1 MAYIGKTPTAAPL
14 TSSDVADGIITNAKL
29 AQDIISADTA
39 LAVAPAATDEFLI
52 SDAGTL
58 KRIDASLV
66 GRGKVGQ
73 VVQTVITTA
82 QALSTN
88 QTKIDLPSYTVAITP
103 TATSSKILVEWW
115 ISFSNS
121 SGDRH
126 LLYLNRG
133 TTEIGLGTTSGL
145 GELCTVGLMTANS
158 NNYWA
163 FNATGSYLDS
173 PSTTNATTY
182 KFQINAGG
190 SYTCHFNRSGRG
202 SADGCYISTMTA
214 KEILA

>member
-1 MAYIGKTPTAAPL
+1 MASIIKVDDVQDAA
-14 TSSDVADGIITNAKL
+14 GNNIIREA
-29 AQDIISADTA
+29 ADTITIGA
-39 LAVAPAATDEFLI
+39 SGDTITIPSGATI
-52 SDAGTL
+52 SNLGT
-58 KRIDASLV
+58 AS
-66 GRGKVGQ
+66 GFGKVGQ

-82 QALSTN
+82 QALSTS
-88 QTKIDLPSYTVAITP
+88 TSKIDLPDYTVAITP
-103 TATSSKILVEWW
+103 TAASSKILVEWY
-115 ISFSNS
+115 IMFSND

-133 TTEIGLGTTSGL
+133 TTEIGIGTTSGL
-145 GELCTVGLMTANS
+145 GELCTTGLMTANS

-173 PSTTNATTY
+173 PATTSATTY

-190 SYTCHFNRSGRG
+190 SYTCHFNRTARG

-214 KEILA
+214 TEIVA